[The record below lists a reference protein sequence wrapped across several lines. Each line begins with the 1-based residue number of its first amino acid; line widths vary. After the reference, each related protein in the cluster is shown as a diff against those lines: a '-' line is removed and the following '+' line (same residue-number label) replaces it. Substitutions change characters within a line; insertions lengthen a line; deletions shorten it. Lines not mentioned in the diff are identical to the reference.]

1 MGGGHM
7 HRPENQQRGVL
18 KYAHHFLQKHWE
30 LVIYGVVGVCT
41 TVINIV
47 VFQILSEKVLN
58 LFWSNASAF
67 VIAVLFAYAANSLI
81 VFHAPFSFR
90 SFLQF
95 WGMRIVSLA
104 IDMGGLFVLIAVG
117 MDKLAAKIFVNVA
130 VVIANYLFSKL
141 VIFKK
146 GKGRKNGD

>member
-1 MGGGHM
+1 
-7 HRPENQQRGVL
+7 
-18 KYAHHFLQKHWE
+18 
-30 LVIYGVVGVCT
+30 
-41 TVINIV
+41 
-47 VFQILSEKVLN
+47 
-58 LFWSNASAF
+58 
-67 VIAVLFAYAANSLI
+67 
-81 VFHAPFSFR
+81 
-90 SFLQF
+90 
-95 WGMRIVSLA
+95 MRIVSLA